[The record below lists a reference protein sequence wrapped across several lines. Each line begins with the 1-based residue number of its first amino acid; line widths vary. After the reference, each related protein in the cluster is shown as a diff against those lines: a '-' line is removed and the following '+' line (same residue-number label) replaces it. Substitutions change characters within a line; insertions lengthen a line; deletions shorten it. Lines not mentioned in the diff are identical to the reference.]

1 MSLKRALAAAVTTA
15 VITTGFAAPA
25 SAAPFGA
32 IGLLLGT
39 NTAAEVSCTDLGVLL
54 RSTDMITDTT
64 TARELTG
71 NLTTA
76 GDRIVESLGLRG
88 TANLITAKT
97 AGDITDRA
105 RECGLVKPDPIDEAL
120 AAIGS
125 SGLSRQ
131 LPVLSSAVKLAN

>member
-1 MSLKRALAAAVTTA
+1 MSLKRALTAAVTTA
-15 VITTGFAAPA
+15 VIATGFAAPA
-25 SAAPFGA
+25 TAAPLGA

-39 NTAAEVSCTDLGVLL
+39 NTAAEVPCTDLGVLL
-54 RSTDMITDTT
+54 RNTNMINDTT

-71 NLTTA
+71 NLTAA
-76 GDRIVESLGLRG
+76 GDRLAEPLGLRG

-105 RECGLVKPDPIDEAL
+105 RECGLVRPDPIDDAL

-125 SGLSRQ
+125 SELSRQ
-131 LPVLSSAVKLAN
+131 LPVLSSAIKLAD

>member
-1 MSLKRALAAAVTTA
+1 MFLRRALTAAATA
-15 VITTGFAAPA
+15 ALIATGVAAPA
-25 SAAPFGA
+25 SAAPFGT

-54 RSTDMITDTT
+54 RSTNMITDTT

-76 GDRIVESLGLRG
+76 GDRLVESLGLRG

-125 SGLSRQ
+125 SDLSRQ
-131 LPVLSSAVKLAN
+131 LPVLSSAIKLAN